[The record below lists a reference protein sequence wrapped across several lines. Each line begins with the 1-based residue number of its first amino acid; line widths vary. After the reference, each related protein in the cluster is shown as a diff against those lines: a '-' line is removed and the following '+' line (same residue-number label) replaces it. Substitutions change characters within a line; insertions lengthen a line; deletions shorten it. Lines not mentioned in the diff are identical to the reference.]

1 MAYDELK
8 DLAMSYPAQDRDAL
22 PLLAAEY
29 QLADKRRRRQE
40 RDILELAAI
49 AAEVGIDDIV
59 NLGLEPDNPQ
69 LMEAIRLHSP
79 DTTVEKIGSMTEEQL
94 GGLRNAVKG
103 KYFEVMVRD
112 KLNNNKSVGGIQLL
126 PGQEAELA
134 KIQSQERWDMR
145 IFDKATGE
153 TVNEL
158 QTKATE
164 SMGYVNEALE
174 KYPNT
179 RVVVPHELTDKAAGQ
194 DNVISTN
201 ILDED
206 LEATVREQLVEQTKE
221 LSEGA
226 VANVLDNSA
235 EFAFDVIPFGSA
247 AIIIASEGLK
257 AGNVLM
263 GRSTFRSTLKESL
276 KRGTGRLARSS
287 VYAAIVKGTV
297 VATGAG
303 PGAVAIIPA
312 AATVAT
318 LRVAEQRVR
327 NREAMGRHVEEKTQ
341 EILQELESSP
351 LGRS

>member
-1 MAYDELK
+1 MAYDKLK

-22 PLLAAEY
+22 PLLAEEYRLAE
-29 QLADKRRRRQE
+29 KSRRRQE
-40 RDILELAAI
+40 RDILELASI

-59 NLGLEPDNPQ
+59 NLGLEP
-69 LMEAIRLHSP
+69 EANSQFLEAFHSQYPNVSIDSLSGSTGERL
-79 DTTVEKIGSMTEEQL
+79 E
-94 GGLRNAVKG
+94 GLANGVKG
-103 KYFEVMVRD
+103 KYFEVLCKD
-112 KLNNNKSVGGIQLL
+112 KLNDGGSIGDLTL
-126 PGQEAELA
+126 MAGQKAVLAESPTQPAWDL
-134 KIQSQERWDMR
+134 KIVDES
-145 IFDKATGE
+145 TGE
-153 TVNEL
+153 TVEAL
-158 QTKATE
+158 QMKATK
-164 SMGYVNEALE
+164 SFKPVKDALDE
-174 KYPNT
+174 HPDI
-179 RVVVPHELTDKAAGQ
+179 RVVVTQELEDSAASR
-194 DNVISTN
+194 DDVIATGISNKELEN
-201 ILDED
+201 ITEKQLD
-206 LEATVREQLVEQTKE
+206 E

-235 EFAFDVIPFGSA
+235 EFAFDFIPFGSA
-247 AIIIASEGLK
+247 VFIGVSEGRRVM
-257 AGNVLM
+257 A

-287 VYAAIVKGTV
+287 VYSAIAKGTV

-318 LRVAEQRVR
+318 LKVAEQRVR

>member
-1 MAYDELK
+1 MAYDKLK

-22 PLLAAEY
+22 PLLAEEYRLAE
-29 QLADKRRRRQE
+29 KSRRRQE
-40 RDILELAAI
+40 RDILELASI

-112 KLNNNKSVGGIQLL
+112 KLNNDESVGGIQLL

-134 KIQSQERWDMR
+134 KLQSQERWDLR

-221 LSEGA
+221 LNESA

-235 EFAFDVIPFGSA
+235 EFAFDFIPFGSA
-247 AIIIASEGLK
+247 VFIGVSEGRRVM
-257 AGNVLM
+257 A

-287 VYAAIVKGTV
+287 VYSAIAKGTV

-318 LRVAEQRVR
+318 LKVAEQRVR

>member
-1 MAYDELK
+1 MAYDKLK
-8 DLAMSYPAQDRDAL
+8 DLAMSYPAQDRGAL
-22 PLLAAEY
+22 PLLAEEY
-29 QLADKRRRRQE
+29 QLAEKSRRRQE
-40 RDILELAAI
+40 RDILELASI

-59 NLGLEPDNPQ
+59 NLGLEPEANPQ
-69 LMEAIRLHSP
+69 FLEAFHSQYP
-79 DTTVEKIGSMTEEQL
+79 NVSIDSLRGSTEERL
-94 GGLRNAVKG
+94 EGLANGVKG
-103 KYFEVMVRD
+103 KYFEVLCKDRLNDGGSIGDLTLMV
-112 KLNNNKSVGGIQLL
+112 
-126 PGQEAELA
+126 GQKAVLAESSTQPAWDL
-134 KIQSQERWDMR
+134 KIVDES
-145 IFDKATGE
+145 TGE
-153 TVNEL
+153 TVESL
-158 QTKATE
+158 QIKATK
-164 SMGYVNEALE
+164 SFKPVKDALDE
-174 KYPNT
+174 HPDI
-179 RVVVPHELTDKAAGQ
+179 RVVVTQELEDSAASR
-194 DNVISTN
+194 DDVIATGISNKELEN
-201 ILDED
+201 ITEKQLD
-206 LEATVREQLVEQTKE
+206 E

-287 VYAAIVKGTV
+287 VYAAIVNGTV
-297 VATGAG
+297 VATSAG
-303 PGAVAIIPA
+303 PGAVAIVPA

-341 EILQELESSP
+341 EILQELEASP